1 VKRAVLLAAIALA
14 GCGGDDAPRLP
25 RAWSNAAARI
35 ETAPCA
41 AGRRAADRL
50 RADVIAAINA
60 GRVPADLQ
68 EELTSKLNAVAA
80 WQSCADG
87 RRRAGELADWLRR

>member
-1 VKRAVLLAAIALA
+1 MRRGALLALVVLA
-14 GCGGDDAPRLP
+14 GCGGDEEPRLP
-25 RAWSNAAARI
+25 RAWADTAARI

-41 AGRRAADRL
+41 DGRRAADRL
-50 RADVIAAINA
+50 RARVIAAINA

-87 RRRAGELADWLRR
+87 RRRAGDLASWLRR